1 MIQDGQKQPSYNH
14 EEKLFQEGHRS
25 IAGIDEAGRGPI
37 AGPVIAASV
46 ILPRSLAHDFF
57 GLINDSKKLS
67 RARREYLFPLIKEHS
82 VSWAVGMA
90 SHEEID
96 SMNILKATKLAM
108 QRSINNLHI
117 KPSFLLIDAVELPDS
132 GIRYESIVHGD
143 SLSLSI
149 AAASIIAKETRDN
162 MMREL
167 SLQYPDYEF
176 DIHKG
181 YPTKRHIEHLVNFG
195 PSPIHRQSFA
205 PVRKLTHTNNIDFMA
220 GNTKR

>member
-1 MIQDGQKQPSYNH
+1 MTKDKGEQPSYDE
-14 EEKLFQEGHRS
+14 EEKLFSDGNLY

-37 AGPVIAASV
+37 AGPVVAASV
-46 ILPRSLAHDFF
+46 ILPRNLSHDFF

-67 RARREYLFPLIKEHS
+67 HARRKYLLPLIKKHS
-82 VSWAVGMA
+82 VSWAAGMA
-90 SHEEID
+90 SNEEID
-96 SMNILKATKLAM
+96 SINILQATKLAM
-108 QRSINNLHI
+108 QRSIKNLHI
-117 KPSFLLIDAVELPDS
+117 TPTFLLIDAVQLPEA
-132 GIRYESIVHGD
+132 GIRYKSIIRGD

-167 SLQYPDYEF
+167 SLQYPKYEF

-181 YPTKRHIEHLVNFG
+181 YPTKRHIEHLTNFG

-205 PVRKLTHTNNIDFMA
+205 PVRKLIH
-220 GNTKR
+220 